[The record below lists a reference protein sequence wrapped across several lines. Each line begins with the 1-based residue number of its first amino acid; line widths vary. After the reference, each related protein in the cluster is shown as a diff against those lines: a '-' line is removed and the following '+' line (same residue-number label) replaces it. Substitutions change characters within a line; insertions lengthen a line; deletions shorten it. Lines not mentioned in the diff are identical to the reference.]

1 MSDRTARPAA
11 GSPTAGS
18 PTAGSPV
25 AGSLVAGSPVAGSL
39 AAGSLAAGRWPLV
52 AAALIAVAITAA
64 YSDSFGGPFIF
75 DDVNSIPDN
84 PHIRHLWPISEAIK
98 APAQETVAGR
108 PVLSLSLSLTYA
120 IWGLNVVGYHAVN
133 LAIHILA
140 ALTLFG
146 IVRRTLS
153 GPRLAECFGRRATA
167 LALAVALCWGLH
179 PLNTQAVT
187 YIIQRA
193 ESLMGLFYLV
203 TLYCVIRSA
212 GSRQAWAW
220 WAGAVVASC
229 LGMGTKEVMATAPI
243 VILAYDRIFLAG
255 SFAKA
260 LARRWPLYAGLAASW
275 LVLAGVMA
283 SAPRGGSA
291 GFGLAVISPLNYA
304 KTQCQVILHYLR
316 LAFWPVGQSFDYT
329 GWRIPAGWL
338 DLYIPAA
345 ALASLLAGTA
355 VAFVLRPA
363 AGFLGL
369 WFFLI
374 LAPTSSFVPLADVAF
389 EHRMYLPLA
398 AVVAGAILAGYA
410 ILSRVTAAVS
420 ASGARKL
427 AGVLLV
433 AALAASLAGAT
444 YHRNEAYGSG
454 LSIWADTV
462 RVRPDNY
469 RAHNDL
475 ALAYVAMGDWRRA
488 LRHYDTAIRLRA
500 DDADAYVNRGACYAR
515 MGRDAAALKDFNR
528 AIELNAPKLARPA
541 RPGRLARPGES
552 LPANMRK
559 KYASVF
565 NNRGIIYK
573 RMGMVDKA
581 LADYGRALAL
591 YPDDMDATYNQ
602 AVIYLLTGKY
612 DLAIVGLDKVIS
624 LGGRVAV
631 APARQAAVYDAR
643 GVAYFQEGRR
653 KEAIADFDRAIR
665 LDPTQESYRAHRRS
679 AAGSMPSPGAKPGRK
694 PGRKPAAVR

>member
-1 MSDRTARPAA
+1 LSDRTASLAAGSPAA
-11 GSPTAGS
+11 GSP
-18 PTAGSPV
+18 
-25 AGSLVAGSPVAGSL
+25 
-39 AAGSLAAGRWPLV
+39 AAGRWPLV

-120 IWGLNVVGYHAVN
+120 VWGLNVVGYHAVN
-133 LAIHILA
+133 LAIHVLA

-153 GPRLAECFGRRATA
+153 GPRLAERFASWATA
-167 LALAVALCWGLH
+167 FALAVALCWGLH

-212 GSRQAWAW
+212 GSRRAWAW
-220 WAGAVVASC
+220 WAGAAVASC

-260 LARRWPLYAGLAASW
+260 LARRWPLYAALAASW

-283 SAPRGGSA
+283 SAPRSGSA
-291 GFGLAVISPLNYA
+291 GFGLAVISPLDYA

-338 DLYIPAA
+338 DLYLPAA

-355 VAFVLRPA
+355 VALVLRPA

-398 AVVAGAILAGYA
+398 AVVAGVILAGYA

-420 ASGARKL
+420 APGARKL
-427 AGVLLV
+427 VGALLV

-528 AIELNAPKLARPA
+528 AIELNAPKLVRHARS
-541 RPGRLARPGES
+541 GES

-573 RMGMVDKA
+573 RMGRADKA

-602 AVIYLLTGKY
+602 AVIHLLTGKY
-612 DLAIVGLDKVIS
+612 DLAIAGLDKVIAMI
-624 LGGRVAV
+624 GRVAV
-631 APARQAAVYDAR
+631 APARQAVAYDAR
-643 GVAYFQEGRR
+643 GVAYLQQGRR
-653 KEAIADFDRAIR
+653 KDAIADFDRAIR

-679 AAGSMPSPGAKPGRK
+679 AAGSMPSPGAE